1 MTKRKY
7 TNMQAL
13 ESQILTMKEQGMT
26 NREIAEAL
34 GLERSQIH
42 NWIARRNW
50 AQRSLAQGIVPN
62 PCGRKKTSE
71 LERLRME
78 NEVLRT
84 FLKAVEKM

>member
-42 NWIARRNW
+42 NWIARPQLGSAKPGSRHRP
-50 AQRSLAQGIVPN
+50 QP
-62 PCGRKKTSE
+62 
-71 LERLRME
+71 LRQKE
-78 NEVLRT
+78 NV
-84 FLKAVEKM
+84 